1 RRRRS
6 HRFLGRRPRRPP
18 PATGTDAGGGL
29 RNRLSGEL
37 TSTQKYP
44 VEHLWSEPTREG
56 VLLRRVVAAQHG
68 RTGTETHLG
77 SVPEARL
84 GPGHLPAETR
94 CVLQDPGE
102 RQTPEGHD
110 HPNGRVGQIGEEPAG
125 AVGNFLRSRPVL
137 WRGAADAG
145 RDAET
150 GQFETVSD
158 VGGGRLVGES
168 DPMQG
173 GEEEVTGTVTGE
185 HATGAVGPVRRGR
198 QTDDEDRRFGVAQ
211 RGDRSPPVLLITERR
226 TLLDGHPLPPLD
238 EPGTETALDQI
249 HD

>member
-1 RRRRS
+1 
-6 HRFLGRRPRRPP
+6 
-18 PATGTDAGGGL
+18 
-29 RNRLSGEL
+29 
-37 TSTQKYP
+37 
-44 VEHLWSEPTREG
+44 
-56 VLLRRVVAAQHG
+56 
-68 RTGTETHLG
+68 
-77 SVPEARL
+77 PEARL

-110 HPNGRVGQIGEEPAG
+110 HPDGRVGQIGEEPAG

-137 WRGAADAG
+137 WWRAADAG
-145 RDAET
+145 GDAET

-168 DPMQG
+168 GPMQR
-173 GEEEVTGTVTGE
+173 GEQEVTGTVTGE

-198 QTDDEDRRFGVAQ
+198 QPADQHRCLG
-211 RGDRSPPVLLITERR
+211 ITERWSR
-226 TLLDGHPLPPLD
+226 APPVDLVTERSPLLPSHPLPPLD

-249 HD
+249 HDPTLASVSVTLDSEGNR